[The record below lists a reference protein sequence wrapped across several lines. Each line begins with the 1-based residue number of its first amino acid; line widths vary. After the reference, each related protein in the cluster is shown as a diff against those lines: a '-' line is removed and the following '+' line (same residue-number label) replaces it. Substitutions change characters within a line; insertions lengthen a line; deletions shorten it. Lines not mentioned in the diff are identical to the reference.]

1 MNYPAACGGVSIPVL
16 YLFFNIITDGIFV
29 PKFFAASGGEF
40 NPKRLNR
47 LKKSSI
53 ELR

>member
-1 MNYPAACGGVSIPVL
+1 MNFPAASGGVSIPVL

-40 NPKRLNR
+40 NPKRL
-47 LKKSSI
+47 KEVK
-53 ELR
+53 